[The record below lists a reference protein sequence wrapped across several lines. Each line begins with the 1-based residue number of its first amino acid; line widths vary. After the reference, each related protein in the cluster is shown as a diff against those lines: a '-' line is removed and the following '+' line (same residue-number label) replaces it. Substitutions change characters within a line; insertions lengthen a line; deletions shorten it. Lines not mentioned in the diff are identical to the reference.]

1 MSSGCPENRADPK
14 ICAPIL
20 EKKIMAYISQD
31 DGKTWKGGLEIDGR
45 ADVSYPDAA
54 QDENGN
60 IYICYDFSRYGKR
73 QICVAQVN
81 EKDILDRRTG
91 ISSDNVQIA
100 NQRP

>member
-1 MSSGCPENRADPK
+1 MTAKHGKADWRLTEGRMFHIPM
-14 ICAPIL
+14 PPR
-20 EKKIMAYISQD
+20 M
-31 DGKTWKGGLEIDGR
+31 KT
-45 ADVSYPDAA
+45 V
-54 QDENGN
+54 